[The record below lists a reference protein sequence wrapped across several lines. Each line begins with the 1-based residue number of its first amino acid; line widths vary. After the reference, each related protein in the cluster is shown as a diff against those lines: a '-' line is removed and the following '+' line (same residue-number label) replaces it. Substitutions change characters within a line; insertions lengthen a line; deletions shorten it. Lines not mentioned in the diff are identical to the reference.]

1 MEVPS
6 NSNLMRIWKCPA
18 KISPQNLRMKITDT
32 IIGSIIIGVLV
43 GGAILFSGGSNQ
55 DRKHAQI
62 KVFATP
68 HGDKSSK
75 GIIIDKE
82 IIIDN
87 ESDSPLK
94 WHYKSDDLK
103 GDLPGDISDIV
114 EKAII
119 EALDGLPR
127 DLDIKVEINSKKIE
141 GETK

>member
-1 MEVPS
+1 
-6 NSNLMRIWKCPA
+6 
-18 KISPQNLRMKITDT
+18 MKLSDT

-55 DRKHAQI
+55 DRKHTQI
-62 KVFATP
+62 KVLAAP
-68 HGDKSSK
+68 HGDMGS
-75 GIIIDKE
+75 KE

-87 ESDSPLK
+87 ESDSPMK

-103 GDLPGDISDIV
+103 GDLPGDISDV
-114 EKAII
+114 LEKAII
-119 EALDGLPR
+119 EALDVLPE